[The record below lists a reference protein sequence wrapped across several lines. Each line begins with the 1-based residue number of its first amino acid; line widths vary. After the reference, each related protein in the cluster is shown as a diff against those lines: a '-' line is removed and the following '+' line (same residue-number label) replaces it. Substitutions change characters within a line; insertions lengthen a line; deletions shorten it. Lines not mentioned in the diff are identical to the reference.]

1 MNKKL
6 AVAMASALMA
16 ASCFM
21 GVTANAQEP
30 QRSITVSGE
39 ATVMAKPD
47 AATVNISVET
57 VSPNAKAAARE
68 NANTMTAV
76 KSAVIAAGANASAIE
91 TSNYNLYPE
100 QVYDGGRSK
109 TKDYKCDNTM
119 KVTVNNL
126 SLTGPVMDAA
136 IKAGANRVDSVDFK
150 VSHPEQFK
158 ERALREATA
167 NAYQKAQV
175 IAAALGRS
183 VVNVYSVTE
192 NSNDMVAYHV
202 MSLKMAGA
210 ARDNAA
216 TPIEPGNAQVKSNVT
231 VVFQIA

>member
-21 GVTANAQEP
+21 GVTANAQET

-39 ATVMAKPD
+39 STVMAKPD
-47 AATVNISVET
+47 VATVNISVET
-57 VSPNAKAAARE
+57 ASPNAKAAARE

-76 KSAVIAAGANASAIE
+76 KNAVVAAGANASAIE
-91 TSNYNLYPE
+91 TNNYNLYPE
-100 QVYDGGRSK
+100 QVYEGGKAK
-109 TKDYKCDNTM
+109 TKDYKCENSM

-126 SLTGPVMDAA
+126 ALTGPVMDAA
-136 IKAGANRVDSVDFK
+136 IKAGANRIDSVEFK
-150 VSHPEQFK
+150 ISHPEQFK

-167 NAYQKAQV
+167 NAAEKARV
-175 IAAALGRS
+175 IAAALGRN

-192 NSNDMVAYHV
+192 NSNDMVAYR
-202 MSLKMAGA
+202 MMNLKVAGA

-216 TPIEPGNAQVKSNVT
+216 TPIEPGDAQVKSNVT
-231 VVFQIA
+231 VVFEIA